1 MTHPTRSSRFSLLL
15 AASLCAALPVAADAD
30 TLVLTAV
37 ADATLIESVD
47 TTQYALGAAYNIY
60 CGRVGTNGSGM
71 LRRALLRFDLSAI
84 PAGSTVTSASLKVY
98 MSQTNTTTQATTL
111 HRMLQSWG
119 EGASF
124 AFGGAGTSPEPGDAT
139 WSNRFYPGQPWT
151 TPGGTFVETA
161 TQTKSIGSAGA
172 YVFASNASMV
182 ADVQSW
188 IASPATNFGW
198 VMRGN
203 ETTLGTAKRFESRES
218 GDPTRRPL
226 LTVVYT
232 PPPPVGDLNGDGKVN
247 GADIGLL
254 LGGWGAAGPSDLD
267 ASGVTDGADLA
278 ILLANWRP

>member
-1 MTHPTRSSRFSLLL
+1 MMNPTRPTRPTLL
-15 AASLCAALPVAADAD
+15 AASLCAALAAAAGAD
-30 TLVLTAV
+30 TVVLTAV
-37 ADATLIESVD
+37 ADATLIEAVD

-60 CGRVGTNGSGM
+60 CGRVGENGGGT
-71 LRRALLRFDLSAI
+71 LRRALVRFDLSAI

-98 MSQTNTTTQATTL
+98 MSQTNAGSQVTAL

-139 WSNRFYPGQPWT
+139 WTNRFYPGQPWS
-151 TPGGTFVETA
+151 TPGGAFVATA
-161 TQTKSIGSAGA
+161 TQTKNIGAAGA
-172 YVFASNASMV
+172 YVFANNASMV

-188 IASPATNFGW
+188 IASPTSNFGW

-254 LGGWGAAGPSDLD
+254 LGGWGGAGASDLD
-267 ASGVTDGADLA
+267 GSGVTDGADLA
-278 ILLANWRP
+278 LLLGNWHP

>member
-1 MTHPTRSSRFSLLL
+1 MMNPTRPTRPTLI
-15 AASLCAALPVAADAD
+15 AASLCAALAAAAGAD
-30 TLVLTAV
+30 TVVLTAV
-37 ADATLIESVD
+37 ADATLIEAVD

-60 CGRVGTNGSGM
+60 CGRVGENGGGT
-71 LRRALLRFDLSAI
+71 LRRALVRFDLSAI

-98 MSQTNTTTQATTL
+98 MSQTNAGSQVTAL

-139 WSNRFYPGQPWT
+139 WTNRFYPGQPWT
-151 TPGGTFVETA
+151 TPGGTFVATA
-161 TQTKSIGSAGA
+161 TQTKNIGAAGA
-172 YVFASNASMV
+172 YVFANNASMV
-182 ADVQSW
+182 DDVQSW
-188 IASPATNFGW
+188 IASPTSNFGW

-254 LGGWGAAGPSDLD
+254 LGGWGGAGASDL
-267 ASGVTDGADLA
+267 AGNGVTDGADLA
-278 ILLANWRP
+278 LLLGNWHP